1 MGNYVKKSLK
11 LKIAH
16 FHLLQTHLRRSHRN
30 SPNRHPHSDPSPCC
44 SSHHLDTEPQNRR
57 VGRAQERV
65 RVVDQNLLDLK
76 NALTRSYILDY
87 IPDYMVSY
95 KPIGKI
101 LFEYYV
107 FENNDKTGLIFLK
120 YEVRYVSTDIW
131 L

>member
-1 MGNYVKKSLK
+1 M
-11 LKIAH
+11 
-16 FHLLQTHLRRSHRN
+16 
-30 SPNRHPHSDPSPCC
+30 
-44 SSHHLDTEPQNRR
+44 
-57 VGRAQERV
+57 GRAQERV